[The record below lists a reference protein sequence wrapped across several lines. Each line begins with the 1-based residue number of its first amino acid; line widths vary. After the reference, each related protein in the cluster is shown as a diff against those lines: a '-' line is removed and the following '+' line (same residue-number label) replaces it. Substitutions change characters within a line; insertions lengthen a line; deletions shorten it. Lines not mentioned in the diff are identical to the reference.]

1 VEPQTGDAALI
12 KLSRIEW
19 NTRIGVAANARRQL
33 PRLAADFFSQ
43 VSTALAADP
52 DAGQLHR
59 VRLAAKQMRY
69 TLELFRP
76 CYGPAL
82 EERIGRLR
90 ELQQILGEINDCAVT
105 HRLVANGAR
114 PSPNRAKA
122 ERFLAA
128 RLRRKIEELRQ
139 KWAQGLGSAAEQQ
152 RWIQYLVK
160 NVREPRQPE
169 PDRTKSRR
177 A

>member
-1 VEPQTGDAALI
+1 MIRMP
-12 KLSRIEW
+12 RIEW
-19 NTRIGVAANARRQL
+19 SRRMGAAANARRVL
-33 PRLAADFFSQ
+33 PRLAGEFFSQ
-43 VSTALAADP
+43 VSAALASDP
-52 DAGQLHR
+52 DAEQLHR

-82 EERIGRLR
+82 EERIESLR

-105 HRLVANGAR
+105 RRLVAANR
-114 PSPNRAKA
+114 PSPHRLRA

-128 RLRRKIEELRQ
+128 RLRKKTAELRRR
-139 KWAQGLGSAAEQQ
+139 WAGDLGTDSQRR
-152 RWIQYLVK
+152 RWISYLAK
-160 NVREPRQPE
+160 NVREPRQNRQRP
-169 PDRTKSRR
+169 